1 MKRRRWKDDGVD
13 NGDGD
18 GGGGG
23 GDDGGEGGEWQLA
36 VDATAADL
44 GFLQYHCRY
53 VPVSTCT
60 LL

>member
-1 MKRRRWKDDGVD
+1 
-13 NGDGD
+13 
-18 GGGGG
+18 
-23 GDDGGEGGEWQLA
+23 LA